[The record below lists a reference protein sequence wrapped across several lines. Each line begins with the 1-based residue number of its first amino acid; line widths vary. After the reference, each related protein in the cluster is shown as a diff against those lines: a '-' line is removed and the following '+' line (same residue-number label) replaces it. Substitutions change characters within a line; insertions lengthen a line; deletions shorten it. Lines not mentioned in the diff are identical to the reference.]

1 MIASLITALH
11 LLGFISLDSAITSL
25 YVAGIL
31 LIIAELGV
39 VSFGLI
45 AFNGII
51 ALYAGYA
58 LHTGNDLLFGISVGW
73 PVLFGI
79 AFVEFAIIGAVITV
93 HMWLRKQKTTT
104 GTEAM
109 VGSTAVI
116 LDWNGKKGNVRFEGE
131 IWKAKSSQEMDFN
144 PDDEVTVE
152 AVNKLDLTIT
162 A

>member
-11 LLGFISLDSAITSL
+11 LVGFISLDSAITSL

-58 LHTGNDLLFGISVGW
+58 LHTGNDLLFGVAVGW

-79 AFVEFAIIGAVITV
+79 AFVECAIIASVITV
-93 HMWLRKQKTTT
+93 HMWLRKQRATT

-109 VGSTAVI
+109 IGSKATI

-131 IWKAKSSQEMDFN
+131 IWKAHSDKEMDFN
-144 PDDEVTVE
+144 PDDKVTVH
-152 AVNKLDLTIT
+152 AVNKLDLTIG

>member
-11 LLGFISLDSAITSL
+11 LLGFINLESAITSL
-25 YVAGIL
+25 YIAGVL

-45 AFNGII
+45 AFNGLI

-58 LHTGNDLLFGISVGW
+58 LHSGNDLLFGITVGW

-79 AFVEFAIIGAVITV
+79 AFVELSIVASVAAVHI
-93 HMWLRKQKTTT
+93 WLRKQRTTT

-109 VGSTAVI
+109 LGAKAVI

-131 IWKAKSSQEMDFN
+131 IWKAKSPQEMDLN
-144 PDDEVTVE
+144 PDDEVTVS
-152 AVNKLDLTIT
+152 AINKLDLTIT